1 MISLGKFGNPLE
13 GIDEDQLNKEYNGD
27 VLDDQ
32 VLA

>member
-1 MISLGKFGNPLE
+1 MIGLGKFGNPPE